1 MTRSDLTT
9 DDLTGRNEPQQPVED
24 SRHEATHPDSGAM
37 PAGSTAQ
44 TQQPPQAQAETE
56 QPAPLLDDREAGVF
70 LDRWREVQG
79 RFVDDPQGAVRDG
92 DSLVAELMQA
102 LAQRFADQK
111 GGLQEQWDRGG
122 EPETEQLRRA
132 LQGYRS
138 FFHRLLSA

>member
-1 MTRSDLTT
+1 MTRGDLTT
-9 DDLTGRNEPQQPVED
+9 EDLTSRSEPQQEPG
-24 SRHEATHPDSGAM
+24 SRHEAPHPDQPGGSQ
-37 PAGSTAQ
+37 GSTAQ
-44 TQQPPQAQAETE
+44 AQDE

-111 GGLQEQWDRGG
+111 GVLQEQWDRGG

>member
-1 MTRSDLTT
+1 MTRGDLTT
-9 DDLTGRNEPQQPVED
+9 DDLTGRAGATQQGAD
-24 SRHEATHPDSGAM
+24 SRHEAPPHDSGTTSG
-37 PAGSTAQ
+37 GSTAQ
-44 TQQPPQAQAETE
+44 TTDE

-111 GGLQEQWDRGG
+111 GALQEQWDRGG

>member
-9 DDLTGRNEPQQPVED
+9 EDLTGRPDDRQPD
-24 SRHEATHPDSGAM
+24 AQSRHEAPHPDPGTDSG
-37 PAGSTAQ
+37 GSTAQ
-44 TQQPPQAQAETE
+44 AQAEP
-56 QPAPLLDDREAGVF
+56 PAPLLDDREAGVF

-111 GGLQEQWDRGG
+111 GTLQEQWDRGG

>member
-1 MTRSDLTT
+1 MTRGDLTT
-9 DDLTGRNEPQQPVED
+9 EDLTGRADEPQQGSD
-24 SRHEATHPDSGAM
+24 SRHEAPHPDQGESSG
-37 PAGSTAQ
+37 GSTAQ
-44 TQQPPQAQAETE
+44 AQGE
-56 QPAPLLDDREAGVF
+56 QHVPLLDDREAGVF

-102 LAQRFADQK
+102 LAQRFTDQK
-111 GGLQEQWDRGG
+111 VGLQEQWDRGG